1 MSDEDDIRI
10 GRIVAF
16 AEREINDEIEAI
28 AQMVENI
35 DGWKIAGDDPARVQ
49 WASVDVYGT
58 IENIA
63 AAIRAR
69 KRSI

>member
-16 AEREINDEIEAI
+16 AEREVNDEIETI
-28 AQMVENI
+28 AEMIEKEIVDYPIGERNI
-35 DGWKIAGDDPARVQ
+35 KDCKIIVLLNDLLMR
-49 WASVDVYGT
+49 
-58 IENIA
+58 
-63 AAIRAR
+63 IRAR